1 MTSFGFEKSC
11 FCCTGT
17 LPTYWSI
24 SNSLP
29 QLRTLGLTDN
39 LLNGSLPGA
48 WGSQAQAFP
57 SLEVLNVALNNLT
70 GSLPSTWCGQGFPVS
85 NPCNPTVVN

>member
-1 MTSFGFEKSC
+1 M
-11 FCCTGT
+11 
-17 LPTYWSI
+17 
-24 SNSLP
+24 
-29 QLRTLGLTDN
+29 DN

-57 SLEVLNVALNNLT
+57 SLAVLNVALNNLT

-85 NPCNPTVVN
+85 NPCNPTFVSE